1 MRILFDQ
8 GTPVPLRRYL
18 TSHVVDTAFERGW
31 SALHNG
37 ALLDVAE
44 QEGYDLLITTDQNLR
59 YQQRL
64 ADRQL
69 AIIVLLSTSWLRM
82 QSRVDTIQAAVA
94 SIVAGGVR
102 KKFPFDEA
110 VQSLVHITLCM
121 LVWEYNRGR
130 SQWALW
136 FLTSSHR

>member
-8 GTPVPLRRYL
+8 GTPVPLRRHL

-44 QEGYDLLITTDQNLR
+44 QEGYELLMTTDQNLR

-69 AIIVLLSTSWLRM
+69 AIIVLLSTSWPRM
-82 QSRVDTIQAAVA
+82 QLRIDTIQAAVT
-94 SIVAGGVR
+94 SIVAGGYQ
-102 KKFPFDEA
+102 EIA
-110 VQSLVHITLCM
+110 I
-121 LVWEYNRGR
+121 
-130 SQWALW
+130 
-136 FLTSSHR
+136 

>member
-18 TSHVVDTAFERGW
+18 TSHMVDTAFERGW

-37 ALLDVAE
+37 VLLDVAE
-44 QEGYDLLITTDQNLR
+44 QEGYDLLMTTDQNLR

-69 AIIVLLSTSWLRM
+69 AIIVLLSTSWPRM
-82 QSRVDTIQAAVA
+82 QLQIDTIQAAVA
-94 SIVAGGVR
+94 NSVAGGYQEI
-102 KKFPFDEA
+102 P
-110 VQSLVHITLCM
+110 I
-121 LVWEYNRGR
+121 
-130 SQWALW
+130 
-136 FLTSSHR
+136 

>member
-31 SALHNG
+31 SALQNG
-37 ALLDVAE
+37 ALLNVAE
-44 QEGYDLLITTDQNLR
+44 QEGYDLLMTTDQNLR

-69 AIIVLLSTSWLRM
+69 SIIVLLSTSWPRIQLRI
-82 QSRVDTIQAAVA
+82 DTIQAAVA
-94 SIVAGGVR
+94 NSVTGGYQEI
-102 KKFPFDEA
+102 P
-110 VQSLVHITLCM
+110 I
-121 LVWEYNRGR
+121 
-130 SQWALW
+130 
-136 FLTSSHR
+136 

>member
-37 ALLDVAE
+37 ALLNSAE

-69 AIIVLLSTSWLRM
+69 SIIVLLSTSWPRM
-82 QSRVDTIQAAVA
+82 QLRIDTIQAAVA
-94 SIVAGGVR
+94 NRVAGGYQEI
-102 KKFPFDEA
+102 P
-110 VQSLVHITLCM
+110 I
-121 LVWEYNRGR
+121 
-130 SQWALW
+130 
-136 FLTSSHR
+136 

>member
-1 MRILFDQ
+1 MKILFDQ

-18 TSHVVDTAFERGW
+18 MSHVVDTAFERGW

-37 ALLDVAE
+37 VLLDVAE

-69 AIIVLLSTSWLRM
+69 SIIVLLSTSWPRIQLRI
-82 QSRVDTIQAAVA
+82 DTIQAAVA
-94 SIVAGGVR
+94 NSVAGGYQES
-102 KKFPFDEA
+102 P
-110 VQSLVHITLCM
+110 I
-121 LVWEYNRGR
+121 
-130 SQWALW
+130 
-136 FLTSSHR
+136 